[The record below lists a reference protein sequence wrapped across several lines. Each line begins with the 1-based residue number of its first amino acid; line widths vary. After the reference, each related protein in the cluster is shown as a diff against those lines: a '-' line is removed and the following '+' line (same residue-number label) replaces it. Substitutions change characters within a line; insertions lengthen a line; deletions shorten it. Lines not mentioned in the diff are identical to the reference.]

1 MTLEE
6 IRVIV
11 ICIWKMLS
19 TAAVSVLGL
28 GREGYH

>member
-1 MTLEE
+1 MSLDE

-19 TAAVSVLGL
+19 TAAASILGL
-28 GREGYH
+28 DREGYH